1 MNDRAVP
8 DAQVVPAPSAAS
20 PSGAPSGA
28 PAARRGLLLL
38 VIGLA
43 GFVTT
48 LDNTVVTVA
57 LPTLQAE
64 LGASLAAL
72 EWVVTGY
79 VLTFSGFMLAG
90 GRLAD
95 VYGRRRVLV
104 AGLAVFAAASLAAGL
119 ATSVG
124 ALVAARLVQGSGAA
138 LILPAMLAIVA
149 VGNDER
155 RRSVG
160 VAVWMASG
168 AGALA
173 LGPVV
178 GGYLTQ
184 HFHWSWIFL
193 LNVPLGVLIIALA
206 TVAIPESR
214 DERAARVDVPGVASS
229 VVVLSAGT
237 FALTFGAELGW
248 TSPPILVAMLFAVAA
263 ALLFAVAERLG
274 EDPMVD
280 LALFRSRTFTGGV
293 IAQVLWGLGVNGV
306 FFFTALFL
314 QGVLGFSP
322 TASGLAFVPLALLVV
337 VVTPLVPFAERRI
350 GAARTVA
357 LGLVLVAAGMAAVAF
372 LRPGDGWAELLPS
385 VCVIGIGS
393 ALTMPLGSA
402 VLGAVPE
409 SRAGVAGGVFS
420 VAREMSGLFGIAII
434 GVIVNGSA
442 SFTAGYST
450 GLLVAAGLVVTGAAI
465 SLVTLR

>member
-1 MNDRAVP
+1 MSDL
-8 DAQVVPAPSAAS
+8 AAR
-20 PSGAPSGA
+20 PEGA
-28 PAARRGLLLL
+28 AARPRSSRRGLLLL
-38 VIGLA
+38 VVGLA

-79 VLTFSGFMLAG
+79 VLTFAGFMLAG

-104 AGLAVFAAASLAAGL
+104 AGLVVFTAASLAAGL
-119 ATSVG
+119 ATSAGV
-124 ALVAARLVQGSGAA
+124 LVAARLVQGCGAA
-138 LILPAMLAIVA
+138 LILPAMLAVVS
-149 VGNDER
+149 VGNDDR
-155 RRSVG
+155 QRSAG

-184 HFHWSWIFL
+184 HFHWSWVFL
-193 LNVPLGVLIIALA
+193 LNVPLGVLVIALA
-206 TVAIPESR
+206 AVAVPESR
-214 DERAARVDVPGVASS
+214 DESTARVDVPGVATS

-248 TSPPILVAMLFAVAA
+248 TSPMIVVAA
-263 ALLFAVAERLG
+263 AVAVVAAAVFVAVERLG
-274 EDPMVD
+274 ADPMVD
-280 LALFRSRTFTGGV
+280 LALFRARAFTGGV

-322 TASGLAFVPLALLVV
+322 TMSGLAFVPLALLVV
-337 VVTPLVPFAERRI
+337 AVTPLVPYVERRL
-350 GAARTVA
+350 GAGRTVA
-357 LGLVLVAAGMAAVAF
+357 LGLLLVAGGMAAVGF
-372 LRPGDGWAELLPS
+372 LRPGDGWADLLPA
-385 VCVIGIGS
+385 VCVIGVGS

-420 VAREMSGLFGIAII
+420 VAREMSGLFGIAVV
-434 GVIVNGSA
+434 GVIVSGSA
-442 SFTAGYST
+442 SFTAGYAT
-450 GLLVAAGLVVTGAAI
+450 GLLTAAALVVVGAAV

>member
-1 MNDRAVP
+1 MSDL
-8 DAQVVPAPSAAS
+8 AARPEGAAARPRS
-20 PSGAPSGA
+20 P
-28 PAARRGLLLL
+28 RRGLLLL
-38 VIGLA
+38 VVGLA

-79 VLTFSGFMLAG
+79 VLTFAGFMLAG

-104 AGLAVFAAASLAAGL
+104 AGLAVFTAASLAAGL
-119 ATSVG
+119 ATSAG
-124 ALVAARLVQGSGAA
+124 ALVAARLVQGCGAA
-138 LILPAMLAIVA
+138 LILPAMLAVVS
-149 VGNDER
+149 VGNDDR
-155 RRSVG
+155 QRSAG

-184 HFHWSWIFL
+184 HFHWSWVFL
-193 LNVPLGVLIIALA
+193 LNVPLGVLVIALA
-206 TVAIPESR
+206 AVAVPESR
-214 DERAARVDVPGVASS
+214 DESAARVDVPGVATS

-248 TSPPILVAMLFAVAA
+248 TSPVIVVAA
-263 ALLFAVAERLG
+263 AVTVVAAAVFVAVERFG
-274 EDPMVD
+274 ADPMVD
-280 LALFRSRTFTGGV
+280 LALFRARAFTGGV

-322 TASGLAFVPLALLVV
+322 TMSGLAFVPLALLVV
-337 VVTPLVPFAERRI
+337 AVTPLVPYIERRL
-350 GAARTVA
+350 GAGRTVA
-357 LGLVLVAAGMAAVAF
+357 LGLLLVAGGMAAVGF
-372 LRPGDGWAELLPS
+372 LRPGDGWADLLPA
-385 VCVIGIGS
+385 VCVIGVGS

-420 VAREMSGLFGIAII
+420 VAREMSGLFGIAVV
-434 GVIVNGSA
+434 GVIVGSSA
-442 SFTAGYST
+442 SFTAGYAT
-450 GLLVAAGLVVTGAAI
+450 GLLTAAALVVVGAGV

>member
-1 MNDRAVP
+1 MSDL
-8 DAQVVPAPSAAS
+8 AARPEGAAARPRS
-20 PSGAPSGA
+20 P
-28 PAARRGLLLL
+28 RRGLLLL
-38 VIGLA
+38 VVGLA

-79 VLTFSGFMLAG
+79 VLTFAGFMLAG

-104 AGLAVFAAASLAAGL
+104 AGLAVFTAASLAAGL
-119 ATSVG
+119 ATSAGV
-124 ALVAARLVQGSGAA
+124 LVAARLVQGCGAA
-138 LILPAMLAIVA
+138 LILPAMLAVVS
-149 VGNDER
+149 VGNDNR
-155 RRSVG
+155 QRSAG

-184 HFHWSWIFL
+184 HFHWSWVFL
-193 LNVPLGVLIIALA
+193 LNVPLGVLVIVLA
-206 TVAIPESR
+206 AVAVPESR
-214 DERAARVDVPGVASS
+214 DESAARVDVPGVATS

-248 TSPPILVAMLFAVAA
+248 TSPVIVVAA
-263 ALLFAVAERLG
+263 AVTVVAAAVFVAAERFG
-274 EDPMVD
+274 ADPMVD
-280 LALFRSRTFTGGV
+280 LALFRARAFTGGV

-322 TASGLAFVPLALLVV
+322 TMSGLAFVPLALLVV
-337 VVTPLVPFAERRI
+337 AVTPLVPYIERRL
-350 GAARTVA
+350 GAGRTVA
-357 LGLVLVAAGMAAVAF
+357 LGLLLVAGGMAAVGF
-372 LRPGDGWAELLPS
+372 LRSGDGWADLLPA
-385 VCVIGIGS
+385 VCVIGVGS

-420 VAREMSGLFGIAII
+420 VAREMSGLFGIAVV
-434 GVIVNGSA
+434 GVIVSSSA
-442 SFTAGYST
+442 SFTAGYAT
-450 GLLVAAGLVVTGAAI
+450 GLLTAAALVVVGAAV

>member
-1 MNDRAVP
+1 M
-8 DAQVVPAPSAAS
+8 
-20 PSGAPSGA
+20 
-28 PAARRGLLLL
+28 LL

-104 AGLAVFAAASLAAGL
+104 AGLAVFTAASLAAGL

-124 ALVAARLVQGSGAA
+124 ALVAARLVQGSGSA

-155 RRSVG
+155 QRSAG

-248 TSPPILVAMLFAVAA
+248 TSPPILVAVLFAVAA
-263 ALLFAVAERLG
+263 ALVFAVAERLG

>member
-1 MNDRAVP
+1 M
-8 DAQVVPAPSAAS
+8 
-20 PSGAPSGA
+20 
-28 PAARRGLLLL
+28 LL

-104 AGLAVFAAASLAAGL
+104 AGLAVFTAASLAAGL

-124 ALVAARLVQGSGAA
+124 ALVAARLVQGSGSA

-155 RRSVG
+155 QRSVG

-193 LNVPLGVLIIALA
+193 LNVPLGVLIVALA
-206 TVAIPESR
+206 GVAIPESR

-248 TSPPILVAMLFAVAA
+248 TSPPILVALLFTVAA
-263 ALLFAVAERLG
+263 ALVFAVAERLG

-434 GVIVNGSA
+434 GVIVNSSA

-450 GLLVAAGLVVTGAAI
+450 GLLAAAGLVVTGAAI

>member
-1 MNDRAVP
+1 M
-8 DAQVVPAPSAAS
+8 
-20 PSGAPSGA
+20 
-28 PAARRGLLLL
+28 LL
-38 VIGLA
+38 VVGLA

-64 LGASLAAL
+64 LGASLALL

-79 VLTFSGFMLAG
+79 VLTFSGLMLAG

-95 VYGRRRVLV
+95 VYGRRRILV
-104 AGLAVFAAASLAAGL
+104 TGLAVFTAASLAAGL
-119 ATSVG
+119 AGSAG
-124 ALVAARLVQGSGAA
+124 ALVAARLVQGCGAA
-138 LILPAMLAIVA
+138 LILPAMLAVVA
-149 VGNDER
+149 VAGGGRER
-155 RRSVG
+155 SAG

-168 AGALA
+168 AAALA

-178 GGYLTQ
+178 GGYLAQ
-184 HFHWSWIFL
+184 HAHWSWIFL
-193 LNVPLGVLIIALA
+193 LNVPLGVLCVALA
-206 TVAIPESR
+206 MAAVPESR
-214 DERAARVDVPGVASS
+214 DGTAARVDVPGVAASIA
-229 VVVLSAGT
+229 VLSAGT
-237 FALTFGAELGW
+237 FGLTFAAELGW
-248 TSPPILVAMLFAVAA
+248 TSPVILAALAVSVVSAAAFAV
-263 ALLFAVAERLG
+263 VERLG
-274 EDPMVD
+274 RDPMVD
-280 LALFRSRTFTGGV
+280 LALFRARAFTGGV

-322 TASGLAFVPLALLVV
+322 TASGLAFVPLALLVA
-337 VVTPLVPFAERRI
+337 VVTPLVPLAERRL

-357 LGLVLVAAGMAAVAF
+357 LGLVLVAGGMVAVAF
-372 LRPGDGWAELLPS
+372 LRAGDGWAELLPA

-409 SRAGVAGGVFS
+409 GRAGVAGGVFS
-420 VAREMSGLFGIAII
+420 VAREMSGLFGIAVV
-434 GVIVNGSA
+434 GVIVNGAA

-450 GLLVAAGLVVTGAAI
+450 GLLTAAGLVAAGAAV

>member
-1 MNDRAVP
+1 MSDLVARP
-8 DAQVVPAPSAAS
+8 EGAAARPRS
-20 PSGAPSGA
+20 P
-28 PAARRGLLLL
+28 RRGLLLL
-38 VIGLA
+38 VVGLA

-79 VLTFSGFMLAG
+79 VLTFAGFMLAG

-104 AGLAVFAAASLAAGL
+104 AGLAVFTAASLAAGL
-119 ATSVG
+119 ATSAGV
-124 ALVAARLVQGSGAA
+124 LVAARLVQGCGAA
-138 LILPAMLAIVA
+138 LILPAMLAVVS
-149 VGNDER
+149 VGNDDR
-155 RRSVG
+155 QRSAG

-184 HFHWSWIFL
+184 HFHWSWVFL
-193 LNVPLGVLIIALA
+193 LNVPLGVLVIALA
-206 TVAIPESR
+206 AVAVPESR
-214 DERAARVDVPGVASS
+214 DESAARVDVPGVATS

-248 TSPPILVAMLFAVAA
+248 TSPVIVVAA
-263 ALLFAVAERLG
+263 AVTVVAAAVFVAVERFG
-274 EDPMVD
+274 ADPMVD
-280 LALFRSRTFTGGV
+280 LALFRARAFTGGV

-322 TASGLAFVPLALLVV
+322 TMSGLAFVPLALLVV
-337 VVTPLVPFAERRI
+337 AVTPLVPYIERRL
-350 GAARTVA
+350 GAGRTVA
-357 LGLVLVAAGMAAVAF
+357 LGLLLVAGGMAAVGF
-372 LRPGDGWAELLPS
+372 LRPGDGWADLLPA
-385 VCVIGIGS
+385 VCVIGVGS

-420 VAREMSGLFGIAII
+420 VAREMSGLFGIAVV
-434 GVIVNGSA
+434 GVIVSSSA
-442 SFTAGYST
+442 SFTAGYAT
-450 GLLVAAGLVVTGAAI
+450 GLLTAAALVVVGAMV

>member
-1 MNDRAVP
+1 MSDL
-8 DAQVVPAPSAAS
+8 AARPEGAAARPRS
-20 PSGAPSGA
+20 P
-28 PAARRGLLLL
+28 RRGLLLL
-38 VIGLA
+38 VVGLA

-79 VLTFSGFMLAG
+79 VLTFAGLMLAG

-104 AGLAVFAAASLAAGL
+104 AGLAVFTAASLAAGL
-119 ATSVG
+119 ATSAGV
-124 ALVAARLVQGSGAA
+124 LVAARLVQGCGAA
-138 LILPAMLAIVA
+138 LILPAMLAVVS
-149 VGNDER
+149 VGNDDR
-155 RRSVG
+155 QRSAG

-184 HFHWSWIFL
+184 HFHWSWVFL
-193 LNVPLGVLIIALA
+193 LNVPLGVLVIAL
-206 TVAIPESR
+206 TVVAVPESR
-214 DERAARVDVPGVASS
+214 DESAARVDVPGVATS

-248 TSPPILVAMLFAVAA
+248 TSPVIVAA
-263 ALLFAVAERLG
+263 AAVTVVAAAVFVAVERFG
-274 EDPMVD
+274 ADPMVD
-280 LALFRSRTFTGGV
+280 LALFRARAFTGGV

-322 TASGLAFVPLALLVV
+322 TMSGLAFVPLALLVV
-337 VVTPLVPFAERRI
+337 AVTPLVPYIERRL
-350 GAARTVA
+350 GAGRTVA
-357 LGLVLVAAGMAAVAF
+357 LGLLLVAGGMAAVGF
-372 LRPGDGWAELLPS
+372 LRPGDGWADLLPA
-385 VCVIGIGS
+385 VCVIGVGS

-420 VAREMSGLFGIAII
+420 VAREMSGLFGIAVV
-434 GVIVNGSA
+434 GVIVSGSA
-442 SFTAGYST
+442 SFTTGYAT
-450 GLLVAAGLVVTGAAI
+450 GLLTAAALVVVGAAV

>member
-1 MNDRAVP
+1 MSDL
-8 DAQVVPAPSAAS
+8 AARPEGAAARPRS
-20 PSGAPSGA
+20 P
-28 PAARRGLLLL
+28 RRGLLLL
-38 VIGLA
+38 VVGLA

-79 VLTFSGFMLAG
+79 VLTFAGFMLAG

-95 VYGRRRVLV
+95 VYGRRKVLV
-104 AGLAVFAAASLAAGL
+104 AGLAVFTAASLAAGL
-119 ATSVG
+119 ATSAGV
-124 ALVAARLVQGSGAA
+124 LVAARLVQGCGAA
-138 LILPAMLAIVA
+138 LILPAMLAVVS
-149 VGNDER
+149 VGNDDR
-155 RRSVG
+155 QRSAG

-184 HFHWSWIFL
+184 HFHWSWVFL
-193 LNVPLGVLIIALA
+193 LNVPLGVLVSALA
-206 TVAIPESR
+206 AVAVPESR
-214 DERAARVDVPGVASS
+214 DESAARVDVPGVATS

-248 TSPPILVAMLFAVAA
+248 TSPVIVVAA
-263 ALLFAVAERLG
+263 AVTVVAAAVFVAVERFG
-274 EDPMVD
+274 ADPMVD
-280 LALFRSRTFTGGV
+280 LALFRARAFTGGV

-322 TASGLAFVPLALLVV
+322 TMSGLAFVPLALLVV
-337 VVTPLVPFAERRI
+337 AVTPLVPYIERRL
-350 GAARTVA
+350 GAGRTVA
-357 LGLVLVAAGMAAVAF
+357 LGLLLVAGGMAAVGF
-372 LRPGDGWAELLPS
+372 LRPGDGWAELLPA
-385 VCVIGIGS
+385 VCVIGVGS

-420 VAREMSGLFGIAII
+420 VAREMSGLFGIAVV
-434 GVIVNGSA
+434 GVIVSSSA
-442 SFTAGYST
+442 SFTAGYAT
-450 GLLVAAGLVVTGAAI
+450 GLLTAAALVVVGAAV

>member
-1 MNDRAVP
+1 
-8 DAQVVPAPSAAS
+8 
-20 PSGAPSGA
+20 
-28 PAARRGLLLL
+28 LLL

-64 LGASLAAL
+64 LGASPAAL

-104 AGLAVFAAASLAAGL
+104 AGLAVFTAASLAAGL

-124 ALVAARLVQGSGAA
+124 ALVAARLVQGSGSA

-155 RRSVG
+155 QRSAG

-173 LGPVV
+173 LGPVI

-248 TSPPILVAMLFAVAA
+248 TSPPILVAVLFVAA
-263 ALLFAVAERLG
+263 ATLVFAVAERLG

>member
-1 MNDRAVP
+1 MSDL
-8 DAQVVPAPSAAS
+8 AARPEGAAARPRS
-20 PSGAPSGA
+20 P
-28 PAARRGLLLL
+28 RRGLLLL
-38 VIGLA
+38 VVGLA

-79 VLTFSGFMLAG
+79 VLTFAGFMLAG

-104 AGLAVFAAASLAAGL
+104 AGLAVFTAASLAAGL
-119 ATSVG
+119 ATSAGV
-124 ALVAARLVQGSGAA
+124 LVAARLVQGCGAA
-138 LILPAMLAIVA
+138 LILPAMLAVVS
-149 VGNDER
+149 VGNDNR
-155 RRSVG
+155 QRSAG

-184 HFHWSWIFL
+184 HFHWSWVFL
-193 LNVPLGVLIIALA
+193 LNVPLGVLVIALA
-206 TVAIPESR
+206 AVAVSESR
-214 DERAARVDVPGVASS
+214 DESAARVDVPGVATS

-248 TSPPILVAMLFAVAA
+248 TSPVIVVAA
-263 ALLFAVAERLG
+263 AVTVVAAAVFVAAERFG
-274 EDPMVD
+274 ADPMVD
-280 LALFRSRTFTGGV
+280 LALFRARAFTGGV

-322 TASGLAFVPLALLVV
+322 TMSGLAFVPLALLVV
-337 VVTPLVPFAERRI
+337 AVTPLVPYIERRL
-350 GAARTVA
+350 GAGRTVA
-357 LGLVLVAAGMAAVAF
+357 LGLLLVAGGMAAVGF
-372 LRPGDGWAELLPS
+372 LRPGDGWADLLPA
-385 VCVIGIGS
+385 VCVIGVGS

-420 VAREMSGLFGIAII
+420 VAREMSGLFGIAVV
-434 GVIVNGSA
+434 GVIVSSSA
-442 SFTAGYST
+442 SFTAGYAT
-450 GLLVAAGLVVTGAAI
+450 GLLTAAALVVVGAAV

>member
-1 MNDRAVP
+1 MSDLTARPSPPDRA
-8 DAQVVPAPSAAS
+8 PSPERPVLS
-20 PSGAPSGA
+20 PPR
-28 PAARRGLLLL
+28 PRDRRGLLLL
-38 VIGLA
+38 VVGLA

-57 LPTLQAE
+57 LPTIQSE
-64 LGASLAAL
+64 LRATLAAL

-79 VLTFSGFMLAG
+79 VLTFSGLMLAG

-95 VYGRRRVLV
+95 VYGRRTVLV
-104 AGLAVFAAASLAAGL
+104 IGLAVFTAASLGAGL
-119 ATSVG
+119 ATSAG
-124 ALVAARLVQGSGAA
+124 GLVAARLVQGCGAA
-138 LILPAMLAIVA
+138 LILPAMLAVVS
-149 VGNDER
+149 VGGDDR

-168 AGALA
+168 AAALA

-178 GGYLTQ
+178 GGWITQ
-184 HFHWSWIFL
+184 HLHWSWVFL
-193 LNVPLGVLIIALA
+193 LNIPLGVLMIALA
-206 TVAIPESR
+206 VAAVPDSR
-214 DERAARVDVPGVASS
+214 DEAAARVDVPGVAAS
-229 VVVLSAGT
+229 VVALSAGT
-237 FALTFGAELGW
+237 FGLTFGPELGW
-248 TSPPILVAMLFAVAA
+248 ASPVIVAALAVAAVAA
-263 ALLFAVAERLG
+263 AVFVAVERLG
-274 EDPMVD
+274 REPMVD
-280 LALFRSRTFTGGV
+280 LALFRARAFTGGV

-322 TASGLAFVPLALLVV
+322 AMSGLAFVPLALLVV
-337 VVTPLVPFAERRI
+337 VVTPLVPALERRL

-357 LGLVLVAAGMAAVAF
+357 LGLVLVAAGMVAVAF
-372 LRPGDGWAELLPS
+372 LRPGDGWAGLLPA

-409 SRAGVAGGVFS
+409 ARAGVAGGVFS
-420 VAREMSGLFGIAII
+420 VAREVSGLFGIAVV

-442 SFTAGYST
+442 SFTLGYSA
-450 GLLVAAGLVVTGAAI
+450 GLLTAAGLVTVGAVV

>member
-1 MNDRAVP
+1 M
-8 DAQVVPAPSAAS
+8 
-20 PSGAPSGA
+20 
-28 PAARRGLLLL
+28 LLL

-104 AGLAVFAAASLAAGL
+104 AGLAVFTAASLTAGL

-124 ALVAARLVQGSGAA
+124 ALVAARLVQGSGSA

-155 RRSVG
+155 QRSVG

-248 TSPPILVAMLFAVAA
+248 ASPSILVAMVFAVAA
-263 ALLFAVAERLG
+263 ALVFAVVERLG

-420 VAREMSGLFGIAII
+420 VAREMSGLFGIATI
-434 GVIVNGSA
+434 GVIVNSSV

>member
-1 MNDRAVP
+1 M
-8 DAQVVPAPSAAS
+8 
-20 PSGAPSGA
+20 
-28 PAARRGLLLL
+28 LL

-64 LGASLAAL
+64 LGASPAAL

-104 AGLAVFAAASLAAGL
+104 AGLAVFTAASLAAGL

-124 ALVAARLVQGSGAA
+124 ALVAARLVQGSGSA

-155 RRSVG
+155 QRSVG

-184 HFHWSWIFL
+184 HVHWSWIFL

-206 TVAIPESR
+206 TVTIPESR

-229 VVVLSAGT
+229 VAVLSAGT

-248 TSPPILVAMLFAVAA
+248 TSPPILVAVLFAVAA
-263 ALLFAVAERLG
+263 APVFAVAERLG
-274 EDPMVD
+274 ADPMVD

>member
-1 MNDRAVP
+1 M
-8 DAQVVPAPSAAS
+8 
-20 PSGAPSGA
+20 
-28 PAARRGLLLL
+28 

-64 LGASLAAL
+64 FGASLATL

-95 VYGRRRVLV
+95 VYGRRRALV
-104 AGLAVFAAASLAAGL
+104 AGLAVFTAASLAAGL
-119 ATSVG
+119 ATSAG
-124 ALVAARLVQGSGAA
+124 ALVAARLVQGCGAA
-138 LILPAMLAIVA
+138 LVLPAMLAVVA
-149 VGNDER
+149 VGNDDR

-178 GGYLTQ
+178 GGYLVQ
-184 HFHWSWIFL
+184 YLHWSWIFL
-193 LNVPLGVLIIALA
+193 LNVPLGVLLVALA
-206 TVAIPESR
+206 VAAIPESR
-214 DERAARVDVPGVASS
+214 DEAASRVDVPGVATS
-229 VVVLSAGT
+229 VVALSAGT
-237 FALTFGAELGW
+237 FGLTFGPELGW
-248 TSPPILVAMLFAVAA
+248 ASPPIMAALAVGAVAA
-263 ALLFAVAERLG
+263 AVFVTVERIAVGRTGGA
-274 EDPMVD
+274 PMVD
-280 LALFRSRTFTGGV
+280 LALFRARAFTGGV
-293 IAQVLWGLGVNGV
+293 LAQVLWGLGVNGV

-322 TASGLAFVPLALLVV
+322 TMSGLAFVPLALLVV
-337 VVTPLVPFAERRI
+337 VVTPLVPFAERRL

-357 LGLVLVAAGMAAVAF
+357 LGLVMVAAGMAAVAF
-372 LRPGDGWAELLPS
+372 LRPGDGWADLLPA
-385 VCVIGIGS
+385 VCAIGAGS

-420 VAREMSGLFGIAII
+420 VAREMSGLFGVAVI

-442 SFTAGYST
+442 SFSAGYSV
-450 GLLVAAGLVVTGAAI
+450 GLLVAAGLVVIGAAV

>member
-1 MNDRAVP
+1 MSGLAAEPEGAAPVR
-8 DAQVVPAPSAAS
+8 PA
-20 PSGAPSGA
+20 
-28 PAARRGLLLL
+28 RHGLLLL
-38 VIGLA
+38 VVGLG

-57 LPTLQAE
+57 LPTIQAE

-72 EWVVTGY
+72 EWIVTGY

-95 VYGRRRVLV
+95 VYGRRRVLI
-104 AGLAVFAAASLAAGL
+104 AGLAVFTAASLAAGL
-119 ATSVG
+119 ATSAG

-138 LILPAMLAIVA
+138 LILPAMLAVVS
-149 VGNDER
+149 VGNDDR
-155 RRSVG
+155 RRSAG

-184 HFHWSWIFL
+184 HSHWSWVFL
-193 LNVPLGVLIIALA
+193 LNVPLGALVIALA
-206 TVAIPESR
+206 AVAIPESR
-214 DERAARVDVPGVASS
+214 DGAAARVDVPGVVTS
-229 VVVLSAGT
+229 VVVLSTGT

-248 TSPPILVAMLFAVAA
+248 TTPVIPAAAAVSVVAA
-263 ALLFAVAERLG
+263 VVFVAVERLG
-274 EDPMVD
+274 RDPMVD
-280 LALFRSRTFTGGV
+280 LALFRSRAFTGGV
-293 IAQVLWGLGVNGV
+293 AAQVLWGLGVNGV

-322 TASGLAFVPLALLVV
+322 TMSGLAFVPLALLVV
-337 VVTPLVPFAERRI
+337 VVTPLVPAVERRI
-350 GAARTVA
+350 GAGRTVA
-357 LGLVLVAAGMAAVAF
+357 LGLLLVAAGMAAVGF
-372 LRPGDGWAELLPS
+372 LRPGDGWADLLPA

-420 VAREMSGLFGIAII
+420 VAREMSGLFGIAVI
-434 GVIVNGSA
+434 GVIVNSSA
-442 SFTAGYST
+442 SFTAGYSA
-450 GLLVAAGLVVTGAAI
+450 GLLTAAGLVVVGAVV

>member
-1 MNDRAVP
+1 MSDL
-8 DAQVVPAPSAAS
+8 AARPEGAAARPRS
-20 PSGAPSGA
+20 P
-28 PAARRGLLLL
+28 RRGLLLL
-38 VIGLA
+38 VVGLA

-79 VLTFSGFMLAG
+79 VLTFAGLMLAG

-104 AGLAVFAAASLAAGL
+104 AGLAVFTAASLAAGL
-119 ATSVG
+119 ATSAGV
-124 ALVAARLVQGSGAA
+124 LVAARLVQGCGAA
-138 LILPAMLAIVA
+138 LILPAMLAVVS
-149 VGNDER
+149 VGNDDR
-155 RRSVG
+155 QRSAG

-184 HFHWSWIFL
+184 HFHWSWVFL
-193 LNVPLGVLIIALA
+193 LNVPLGVLVIALA
-206 TVAIPESR
+206 VVAVPESR
-214 DERAARVDVPGVASS
+214 DESAARVDVPGVATS

-248 TSPPILVAMLFAVAA
+248 TSPVIVAA
-263 ALLFAVAERLG
+263 AAVTVVAAAVFLAVERFG
-274 EDPMVD
+274 ADPMVD
-280 LALFRSRTFTGGV
+280 LALFRARAFTGGV

-322 TASGLAFVPLALLVV
+322 TMSGLAFVPLALLVV
-337 VVTPLVPFAERRI
+337 AVTPLVPYIERRL
-350 GAARTVA
+350 GAGRTVA
-357 LGLVLVAAGMAAVAF
+357 LGLLLVAGGMAAVGF
-372 LRPGDGWAELLPS
+372 LRPGDGWADLLPA
-385 VCVIGIGS
+385 VCVIGVGS

-420 VAREMSGLFGIAII
+420 VAREMSGLFGIAVV
-434 GVIVNGSA
+434 GVIVSGSA
-442 SFTAGYST
+442 SFTTGYAT
-450 GLLVAAGLVVTGAAI
+450 GLLTAAALVVVGAAV

>member
-1 MNDRAVP
+1 MSDL
-8 DAQVVPAPSAAS
+8 AARPEGAAARPRS
-20 PSGAPSGA
+20 P
-28 PAARRGLLLL
+28 RRGLLLL
-38 VIGLA
+38 VVGLA

-79 VLTFSGFMLAG
+79 VLTFAGLMLAG

-104 AGLAVFAAASLAAGL
+104 AGLAVFTAASLAAGL
-119 ATSVG
+119 ATSAGV
-124 ALVAARLVQGSGAA
+124 LVAARLVQGCGAA
-138 LILPAMLAIVA
+138 LILPAMLAVVS
-149 VGNDER
+149 VGNDDR
-155 RRSVG
+155 QRSAG

-184 HFHWSWIFL
+184 HFHWSWVFL
-193 LNVPLGVLIIALA
+193 LNVPLGVLVIALA
-206 TVAIPESR
+206 VVAVPESR
-214 DERAARVDVPGVASS
+214 DESAARVDVPGVATS

-248 TSPPILVAMLFAVAA
+248 TSPAIVAA
-263 ALLFAVAERLG
+263 AAVTVVAAAVFVTVERFG
-274 EDPMVD
+274 ADPMVD
-280 LALFRSRTFTGGV
+280 LALFRARAFTGGV

-322 TASGLAFVPLALLVV
+322 TMSGLAFVPLALLVV
-337 VVTPLVPFAERRI
+337 AVTPLVPYIERRL
-350 GAARTVA
+350 GAGRTVA
-357 LGLVLVAAGMAAVAF
+357 LGLLLVAGGMAAVGF
-372 LRPGDGWAELLPS
+372 LRPGDGWADLLPA
-385 VCVIGIGS
+385 VCVIGVGS

-420 VAREMSGLFGIAII
+420 VAREMSGLFGIAVV
-434 GVIVNGSA
+434 GVIVSGSA
-442 SFTAGYST
+442 SFTTGYAT
-450 GLLVAAGLVVTGAAI
+450 GLLTAAALVVVGAAV

>member
-1 MNDRAVP
+1 MSDL
-8 DAQVVPAPSAAS
+8 AARPEGAAARPRS
-20 PSGAPSGA
+20 P
-28 PAARRGLLLL
+28 RRGLLLL
-38 VIGLA
+38 VVGLA

-79 VLTFSGFMLAG
+79 VLTFAGLMLAG

-104 AGLAVFAAASLAAGL
+104 AGLAVFTAASLAAGL
-119 ATSVG
+119 ATSAGV
-124 ALVAARLVQGSGAA
+124 LVAARLVQGCGAA
-138 LILPAMLAIVA
+138 LILPAMLAVVS
-149 VGNDER
+149 VGNDDR
-155 RRSVG
+155 QRSAG

-184 HFHWSWIFL
+184 HFHWSWVFL
-193 LNVPLGVLIIALA
+193 LNVPLGVLVIALA
-206 TVAIPESR
+206 VVAVPESR
-214 DERAARVDVPGVASS
+214 DESAAHVDVPGVATS

-248 TSPPILVAMLFAVAA
+248 TSPAIVAA
-263 ALLFAVAERLG
+263 AAVTVVAAAVFVAVERFG
-274 EDPMVD
+274 ADPMVD
-280 LALFRSRTFTGGV
+280 LALFRARAFTGGV

-322 TASGLAFVPLALLVV
+322 TMSGLAFVPLALLVV
-337 VVTPLVPFAERRI
+337 AVTPLVPYIERRL
-350 GAARTVA
+350 GAGRTVA
-357 LGLVLVAAGMAAVAF
+357 LGLLLVAGGMAAVGF
-372 LRPGDGWAELLPS
+372 LRPGDGWADLLPA
-385 VCVIGIGS
+385 VCVIGVGS

-420 VAREMSGLFGIAII
+420 VAREMSGLFGIAVV
-434 GVIVNGSA
+434 GVIVSGSA
-442 SFTAGYST
+442 SFTTGYAT
-450 GLLVAAGLVVTGAAI
+450 GLLTAAALVVVGAAV

>member
-1 MNDRAVP
+1 M
-8 DAQVVPAPSAAS
+8 
-20 PSGAPSGA
+20 
-28 PAARRGLLLL
+28 L

-57 LPTLQAE
+57 LPTIQTE
-64 LGASLAAL
+64 LGTSPAAL

-79 VLTFSGFMLAG
+79 VLTFSGLMLAG

-95 VYGRRRVLV
+95 VHGRRRTLV
-104 AGLAVFAAASLAAGL
+104 AGLAVFTAASLAAGL
-119 ATSVG
+119 AASTG
-124 ALVAARLVQGSGAA
+124 GLVAARLVQGCGAA
-138 LILPAMLAIVA
+138 LILPAMLAIVS
-149 VGNDER
+149 VGNDDR
-155 RRSVG
+155 RRSAG

-184 HFHWSWIFL
+184 HVHWSWIFL
-193 LNVPLGVLIIALA
+193 LNVPLGVLLVAL
-206 TVAIPESR
+206 TVVAVPESR
-214 DERAARVDVPGVASS
+214 DERAVRVDAPGVVSS

-237 FALTFGAELGW
+237 FALTFGIELGW
-248 TSPPILVAMLFAVAA
+248 TSPPVLGAAVLTVAGAVA
-263 ALLFAVAERLG
+263 FAVAERRG
-274 EDPMVD
+274 RDPMVD
-280 LALFRSRTFTGGV
+280 LTLFRARAFTGGV
-293 IAQVLWGLGVNGV
+293 LAQVLWGLGVNGV

-314 QGVLGFSP
+314 QGVLGFTP
-322 TASGLAFVPLALLVV
+322 VMSGLAFVPLALLVV
-337 VVTPLVPFAERRI
+337 VVTPLAPVAERRF

-357 LGLVLVAAGMAAVAF
+357 LGLVLVAAGMLAVAF
-372 LRPGDGWAELLPS
+372 LRPGDGWAGLLPA

-442 SFTAGYST
+442 SFTAGYSA
-450 GLLVAAGLVVTGAAI
+450 GLLVAACLVAVGAVV

>member
-1 MNDRAVP
+1 MSDLAAGPEGAAPVR
-8 DAQVVPAPSAAS
+8 PA
-20 PSGAPSGA
+20 
-28 PAARRGLLLL
+28 RHGLLLL
-38 VIGLA
+38 VVGLG

-57 LPTLQAE
+57 LPTIQAE

-72 EWVVTGY
+72 EWIVTGY

-95 VYGRRRVLV
+95 VYGRRRVLI
-104 AGLAVFAAASLAAGL
+104 AGLAVFTAASLAAGL
-119 ATSVG
+119 ATSAG

-138 LILPAMLAIVA
+138 LILPAMLAVVS
-149 VGNDER
+149 VGNDDR
-155 RRSVG
+155 RRSAG

-184 HFHWSWIFL
+184 HSHWSWVFL
-193 LNVPLGVLIIALA
+193 LNVPLGALVIALA
-206 TVAIPESR
+206 AVAIPESR
-214 DERAARVDVPGVASS
+214 DGAAARVDVPGVVTS
-229 VVVLSAGT
+229 VVVLSTGT

-248 TSPPILVAMLFAVAA
+248 TTPVIPAAAAVSVVAA
-263 ALLFAVAERLG
+263 VVFVAVERLG
-274 EDPMVD
+274 RDPMVD
-280 LALFRSRTFTGGV
+280 LALFRSRAFTGGV
-293 IAQVLWGLGVNGV
+293 AAQVLWGLGVNGV

-322 TASGLAFVPLALLVV
+322 TMSGLAFVPLALLVV
-337 VVTPLVPFAERRI
+337 VVTPLVPAVERRI
-350 GAARTVA
+350 GAGRTVA
-357 LGLVLVAAGMAAVAF
+357 LGLLLVAAGMAAVGF
-372 LRPGDGWAELLPS
+372 LRPGDGWADLLPA

-420 VAREMSGLFGIAII
+420 VAREMSGLFGIAVI
-434 GVIVNGSA
+434 GVIVNSSA
-442 SFTAGYST
+442 SFTAGYSA
-450 GLLVAAGLVVTGAAI
+450 GLLTAAGLVVVGAVV

>member
-1 MNDRAVP
+1 M
-8 DAQVVPAPSAAS
+8 
-20 PSGAPSGA
+20 SGL
-28 PAARRGLLLL
+28 AARPAEGTGPGGAAGRAGRGLLLL

-57 LPTLQAE
+57 LPTLRTE
-64 LGASLAAL
+64 LNASLAAL
-72 EWVVTGY
+72 EWIVTGY
-79 VLTFSGFMLAG
+79 VLTFSGLMLAG

-95 VYGRRRVLV
+95 VYGRRRILV
-104 AGLAVFAAASLAAGL
+104 TGLAVFTAASLAAGA
-119 ATSVG
+119 ATSAG
-124 ALVAARLVQGSGAA
+124 ALVAARLVQGCGAA
-138 LILPAMLAIVA
+138 LVLPAMLAVVA
-149 VGNDER
+149 VAGGGRER
-155 RRSVG
+155 SAG

-184 HFHWSWIFL
+184 HTHWSWIFL
-193 LNVPLGVLIIALA
+193 LNVPLGVLCIALA
-206 TVAIPESR
+206 LLAVPESR
-214 DERAARVDVPGVASS
+214 DEGAARVDVPGVAAS

-237 FALTFGAELGW
+237 FGLTFAAELGW
-248 TSPPILVAMLFAVAA
+248 TSPVIVASLAMSAVAA
-263 ALLFAVAERLG
+263 GVFAAVERLG
-274 EDPMVD
+274 RDPMVD
-280 LALFRSRTFTGGV
+280 LALFRARAFTGGV

-314 QGVLGFSP
+314 QEVLGFSP
-322 TASGLAFVPLALLVV
+322 TASGLAFVPLALLVA
-337 VVTPLVPFAERRI
+337 VVTPLVPLAERRI

-357 LGLVLVAAGMAAVAF
+357 LGLVLVAGGMVAVAF
-372 LRPGDGWAELLPS
+372 LRPGDGWAELLPA

-409 SRAGVAGGVFS
+409 DRAGVAGGVFS
-420 VAREMSGLFGIAII
+420 VARETSGLFGIAVV

-442 SFTAGYST
+442 SFTAGYSA
-450 GLLVAAGLVVTGAAI
+450 GLLTAAALVSAGAVV

>member
-1 MNDRAVP
+1 M
-8 DAQVVPAPSAAS
+8 
-20 PSGAPSGA
+20 
-28 PAARRGLLLL
+28 RRGLLLL

-104 AGLAVFAAASLAAGL
+104 AGLAVFTAASLAAGL

-124 ALVAARLVQGSGAA
+124 ALVAARLVQGSGSA

-155 RRSVG
+155 QRSVG

-248 TSPPILVAMLFAVAA
+248 TSPPILVALLFTVAA
-263 ALLFAVAERLG
+263 ALVFAVAERLG

-450 GLLVAAGLVVTGAAI
+450 GLLAAAGLVVTGAAI

>member
-1 MNDRAVP
+1 MSDL
-8 DAQVVPAPSAAS
+8 AARPEGAAARPRS
-20 PSGAPSGA
+20 P
-28 PAARRGLLLL
+28 RRGLLLL
-38 VIGLA
+38 VVGLA

-79 VLTFSGFMLAG
+79 VLTFAGFMLAG

-104 AGLAVFAAASLAAGL
+104 AGLAVFTAASLAAGL
-119 ATSVG
+119 ATSAGV
-124 ALVAARLVQGSGAA
+124 LVAARLVQGCGAA
-138 LILPAMLAIVA
+138 LILPAMLAVVS
-149 VGNDER
+149 VGNDDR
-155 RRSVG
+155 QRSAG

-184 HFHWSWIFL
+184 HFHWSWVFL
-193 LNVPLGVLIIALA
+193 LNVPLGVLVIALA
-206 TVAIPESR
+206 AVAVPESR
-214 DERAARVDVPGVASS
+214 DESAARVDVPGVATS

-248 TSPPILVAMLFAVAA
+248 TSPVIVVAA
-263 ALLFAVAERLG
+263 AVTVVAAAVFVAVERFG
-274 EDPMVD
+274 ADPMVD
-280 LALFRSRTFTGGV
+280 LALFRARAFTGGV

-322 TASGLAFVPLALLVV
+322 TMSGLAFVPLALLVV
-337 VVTPLVPFAERRI
+337 AVTPLVPYIERRL
-350 GAARTVA
+350 GAGRTVA
-357 LGLVLVAAGMAAVAF
+357 LGLLLVAGGMAAVGF
-372 LRPGDGWAELLPS
+372 LRPGDGWADLLPA

-420 VAREMSGLFGIAII
+420 VAREMSGLFGIAVV
-434 GVIVNGSA
+434 GVIVSSSA
-442 SFTAGYST
+442 SFTAGYAT
-450 GLLVAAGLVVTGAAI
+450 GLLTAAALVVVGAAV

>member
-1 MNDRAVP
+1 M
-8 DAQVVPAPSAAS
+8 
-20 PSGAPSGA
+20 
-28 PAARRGLLLL
+28 LL

>member
-1 MNDRAVP
+1 MDSA
-8 DAQVVPAPSAAS
+8 DPAD
-20 PSGAPSGA
+20 
-28 PAARRGLLLL
+28 PADLPNPALRSRTARRGLLLL

-57 LPTLQAE
+57 LPTLQVE
-64 LGASLAAL
+64 LHASLAAL

-79 VLTFSGFMLAG
+79 VLTFSGLMLAG

-104 AGLAVFAAASLAAGL
+104 AGLAVFTAASFAAGL
-119 ATSVG
+119 ATSAGV
-124 ALVAARLVQGSGAA
+124 LVTARLVQGAGAA
-138 LILPAMLAIVA
+138 LILPAMLAVVS
-149 VGNDER
+149 VGNDDR
-155 RRSVG
+155 QRSVG

-184 HFHWSWIFL
+184 HFHWSWVFL
-193 LNVPLGVLIIALA
+193 LNVPLGVLVIALA
-206 TVAIPESR
+206 VVAVPETR
-214 DERAARVDVPGVASS
+214 DETAARVDVAGVVTS

-237 FALTFGAELGW
+237 FALTFGAEVGW
-248 TSPPILVAMLFAVAA
+248 TSPVILVTAAVSAVAA
-263 ALLFAVAERLG
+263 FVFVTVERLG
-274 EDPMVD
+274 GDPMVD

-293 IAQVLWGLGVNGV
+293 VAQVLWGLGVNGV

-322 TASGLAFVPLALLVV
+322 TMSGLAFVPLALLVA
-337 VVTPLVPFAERRI
+337 VVTPLVPAVERRL
-350 GAARTVA
+350 GAGRTVA
-357 LGLVLVAAGMAAVAF
+357 LGLLLVAAGMAAVGF
-372 LRPGDGWAELLPS
+372 LRPGDGWADLLPA
-385 VCVIGIGS
+385 VCVIGAGS

-420 VAREMSGLFGIAII
+420 VAREMSGLLGIAVI
-434 GVIVNGSA
+434 GVIVSGSA
-442 SFTAGYST
+442 SFTLGYSI
-450 GLLVAAGLVVTGAAI
+450 GLLTAAGLVVVGAAV
-465 SLVTLR
+465 SLVTLP